1 MRTFK
6 SKEVPCM
13 DPRCR
18 YFKKGKVGKGFS
30 VPVEREVDTAIA
42 IRPIQAKFD
51 HPTMKNLILV
61 AGGGDFVDMVT
72 TLRDTFNINVFIC
85 AWSESLDYK
94 ISQLATTI
102 YLDELFDK
110 ITIPGGGQLTN
121 ADRLRQEQMFANY
134 KNKAAL
140 IEAATHK
147 YPDAHD
153 YENCLTFAVQ
163 LIS

>member
-6 SKEVPCM
+6 SKGVKCL
-13 DPRCR
+13 DPKCKH
-18 YFKKGKVGKGFS
+18 FSNDNKFS

-72 TLRDTFNINVFIC
+72 TLRDTFNIKVFIC

-110 ITIPGGGQLTN
+110 ITRPERGGQLTN
-121 ADRLRQEQMFANY
+121 ADRLRQEQLFANY

>member
-1 MRTFK
+1 MK
-6 SKEVPCM
+6 
-13 DPRCR
+13 D
-18 YFKKGKVGKGFS
+18 KGFS

-42 IRPIQAKFD
+42 IRPIQAKID

-72 TLRDTFNINVFIC
+72 TLRDTFKINVFIC
-85 AWSESLDYK
+85 AWSESLDDK

-102 YLDELFDK
+102 YLADIFEK
-110 ITIPGGGQLTN
+110 ITRREEGGLLTN
-121 ADRLRQEQMFANY
+121 ADRLRQEQLFDNY

-153 YENCLTFAVQ
+153 YDNCLMFAVQ